1 MEIGIQLV
9 NGFLLGIRLFAPIEE
24 APYNEIQ
31 IFAGVICFYII
42 WD

>member
-9 NGFLLGIRLFAPIEE
+9 NGFLFGIRLFSPTE
-24 APYNEIQ
+24 AMPYNEVQ
-31 IFAGVICFYII
+31 LFTGPICFYIV